1 MRILI
6 PILIIAAIFTGLQS
20 LFIVKQ
26 TEFAIKFRL
35 GEVVRADYEPGLH
48 LKTPFIN
55 NVVKFDNRLQL
66 LDMQPE
72 QMNTAEQK
80 YVDVDYY
87 IKWRIEDPREFY
99 ISTSGGDF
107 RIARTRLAQLIR
119 DDLREEFARRS
130 LNEVVSVQ
138 RRDMMEDLQEQAG
151 ISAEQF
157 GILINDVRIKKI
169 ELTEEVLDS
178 VFNRMETQRTEYA
191 NELRSLG
198 RERAE
203 QIRADADR
211 QVRILLAEAE
221 RDAARMRG
229 EGDATAT
236 ATYAGAYQRDPE
248 FYAFLRSMEAYRNSF
263 GGSGDMLLLDSESD
277 FFRYMQTRELD
288 PGQPPE
294 LLREQPEMPLQARP
308 LDLQQGQPQDQP
320 TQ

>member
-55 NVVKFDNRLQL
+55 NVVKFDKRLQL

-87 IKWRIEDPREFY
+87 IKWRIEKPREFY

-151 ISAEQF
+151 ESAKQF
-157 GILINDVRIKKI
+157 GIVINDVRIKKI

-277 FFRYMQTRELD
+277 FFRYMQTRELA

-294 LLREQPEMPLQARP
+294 QLREQPEMQLQARP
-308 LDLQQGQPQDQP
+308 RDQQQVQPQDRP

>member
-1 MRILI
+1 M
-6 PILIIAAIFTGLQS
+6 
-20 LFIVKQ
+20 
-26 TEFAIKFRL
+26 
-35 GEVVRADYEPGLH
+35 
-48 LKTPFIN
+48 
-55 NVVKFDNRLQL
+55 
-66 LDMQPE
+66 
-72 QMNTAEQK
+72 
-80 YVDVDYY
+80 
-87 IKWRIEDPREFY
+87 
-99 ISTSGGDF
+99 
-107 RIARTRLAQLIR
+107 IR

-151 ISAEQF
+151 VSAEQF
-157 GILINDVRIKKI
+157 GIVINDVRIKKI

-263 GGSGDMLLLDSESD
+263 GGSGDMLLLDSDSD
-277 FFRYMQTRELD
+277 FFRYMQARELD
-288 PGQPPE
+288 PGRPPE
-294 LLREQPEMPLQARP
+294 QLRQQPRRGSRKSGSKISSKVSSKVSLKISRLNKRLAG
-308 LDLQQGQPQDQP
+308 LANNA
-320 TQ
+320 

>member
-6 PILIIAAIFTGLQS
+6 PILIVAAIFTALQS
-20 LFIVKQ
+20 LFIVKE
-26 TEFAIKFRL
+26 TEYAVKFRL

-48 LKTPFIN
+48 FKTPFIN
-55 NVVKFDNRLQL
+55 NVVKFDRRLQL
-66 LDMQPE
+66 LDMPPE

-99 ISTSGGDF
+99 ISTSGGDVL
-107 RIARTRLAQLIR
+107 IARTRLAQLIR
-119 DDLREEFARRS
+119 DDLREEFAKRS

-138 RRDMMEDLQEQAG
+138 RRDMMEELQRQA
-151 ISAEQF
+151 SAGALDF
-157 GILINDVRIKKI
+157 GIAINDVRIKKI

-203 QIRADADR
+203 EIRAEADR
-211 QVRILLAEAE
+211 QVRVLLAEAE

-229 EGDATAT
+229 EGEARATEI
-236 ATYAGAYQRDPE
+236 YAAAYERDPE
-248 FYAFLRSMEAYRNSF
+248 FYSFQRSLQAYRNSF
-263 GGSGDMLLLDSESD
+263 RADGDMLLLDAESD
-277 FFRYMQTRELD
+277 FFRYLDQRE
-288 PGQPPE
+288 
-294 LLREQPEMPLQARP
+294 
-308 LDLQQGQPQDQP
+308 
-320 TQ
+320 

>member
-6 PILIIAAIFTGLQS
+6 PILIIAGIFTALQS
-20 LFIVKQ
+20 VFIVNQ

-55 NVVKFDNRLQL
+55 NVIKFDRRLQL

-87 IKWRIEDPREFY
+87 IKWQIEDPREFY

-107 RIARTRLAQLIR
+107 RIARTHLAQLIR

-130 LNEVVSVQ
+130 LNEVVSIQ
-138 RRDMMEDLQEQAG
+138 RRDMMEDLLLQASQ
-151 ISAEQF
+151 SAQQF
-157 GILINDVRIKKI
+157 GIAINDVRIKKI

-203 QIRADADR
+203 EIRADADR
-211 QVRILLAEAE
+211 QTRILLAEAE
-221 RDAARMRG
+221 RDAARLRG
-229 EGDATAT
+229 EGDAQAT
-236 ATYAGAYQRDPE
+236 ATYAAAYERDPE
-248 FYAFLRSMEAYRNSF
+248 FYSFIRSLEAYRNSF
-263 GGSGDMLLLDSESD
+263 RAEGDVLLLDSDSD
-277 FFRYMQTRELD
+277 FFRYLNRRD
-288 PGQPPE
+288 
-294 LLREQPEMPLQARP
+294 
-308 LDLQQGQPQDQP
+308 QDQ
-320 TQ
+320 